1 MADVE
6 DLPAK
11 VVSFQDEAKEC
22 LKLAQAEPHGGLRAI
37 LSGMAMG
44 WCPTGRRGLLT
55 YSREMFGG
63 WTMTS
68 FEQPLQDDDI
78 CISEEM
84 IGRLHCAT
92 ETSVLELV
100 AALQANRRASLA
112 MHCYRRS
119 HLRQAALII
128 ASTCELIT
136 LVRVCGPLRG
146 QAIFDQSHARPSKP
160 RVRGRAKIT
169 LACSAGGAYRFP
181 VDVNDTPKLE
191 EAVPA

>member
-1 MADVE
+1 M
-6 DLPAK
+6 
-11 VVSFQDEAKEC
+11 
-22 LKLAQAEPHGGLRAI
+22 
-37 LSGMAMG
+37 SG
-44 WCPTGRRGLLT
+44 
-55 YSREMFGG
+55 
-63 WTMTS
+63 
-68 FEQPLQDDDI
+68 FEQQVQDDDI

-119 HLRQAALII
+119 HLRTAALII
-128 ASTCELIT
+128 ASTCDLIT

-146 QAIFDQSHARPSKP
+146 QAIFDQSRARPNKP

-169 LACSAGGAYRFP
+169 LACSAGGTYHLP
-181 VDVNDTPKLE
+181 IDTDDIPKLE
-191 EAVPA
+191 QAVPA

>member
-1 MADVE
+1 M
-6 DLPAK
+6 
-11 VVSFQDEAKEC
+11 
-22 LKLAQAEPHGGLRAI
+22 
-37 LSGMAMG
+37 SG
-44 WCPTGRRGLLT
+44 
-55 YSREMFGG
+55 
-63 WTMTS
+63 
-68 FEQPLQDDDI
+68 FEQQVQDDDI

-119 HLRQAALII
+119 HLRTAALII
-128 ASTCELIT
+128 ASTCDLIT

-146 QAIFDQSHARPSKP
+146 QAIFDQSRARPNKP

-169 LACSAGGAYRFP
+169 LACSAGGTYHLP
-181 VDVNDTPKLE
+181 IDTDDIPKLDQ
-191 EAVPA
+191 AVPA